1 MRDLHEA
8 AVTYDPAQLSVIRP
22 YLTHSDPAIRAA
34 AANAMVVL
42 GDASAAP
49 ILRKAALS
57 LGSTDEAK
65 SLEKKAEYLELP
77 PATSEEIAS
86 KLHIAPQE

>member
-1 MRDLHEA
+1 MRDLHDA
-8 AVTYDPAQLSVIRP
+8 AVTYDAAQLPVIRP

-49 ILRKAALS
+49 MLRDAARS
-57 LGSTDEAK
+57 FGSSDEAK
-65 SLEKKAEYLELP
+65 SLEKKAAYLELP
-77 PATSEEIAS
+77 PASSEEMTS
-86 KLHIAPQE
+86 DLPRTGSP